1 MRLQEAINSASHVI
15 MRSCGK
21 SVMPLGGLLL
31 GSLLSFSLTGVP
43 CLIDAW
49 PPFHQGSLLSFP
61 LTGTPCLV
69 ESRAQTNMEIK
80 TSGQGTL
87 ILTFVLPLMK
97 FILSVHA
104 DVWQFPL
111 QL

>member
-1 MRLQEAINSASHVI
+1 MAGYEAVKEFAITGSNY
-15 MRSCGK
+15 GK

-31 GSLLSFSLTGVP
+31 WSLLLTGVP

-49 PPFHQGSLLSFP
+49 PPFHQRSLLSFP

-104 DVWQFPL
+104 DDVWQFPL